1 MDCESGADN
10 STRKRKLCRLVVL
23 SFALLCILQATL
35 NISLRL
41 AFYSSDT
48 TTTPDCEAIIKNL
61 TKQQDMRMNELAR
74 YSLQGWLYFNHS
86 LYYVSSTKNTWN
98 DSREDCLQRGA
109 DLVIINSRE
118 EQNFIREFKKR
129 TWIGLTD
136 AEKEQTWKWVDG
148 TTLTISFWDTGEPN
162 SYEGIDEDCGEIF
175 FYTRENSWNDQPCD
189 SKNVWICEK
198 KM

>member
-1 MDCESGADN
+1 MNWVSVTLNIIVIINIAVCYFLEHN
-10 STRKRKLCRLVVL
+10 SEGSVLL
-23 SFALLCILQATL
+23 SFA
-35 NISLRL
+35 
-41 AFYSSDT
+41 
-48 TTTPDCEAIIKNL
+48 
-61 TKQQDMRMNELAR
+61 AR

-148 TTLTISFWDTGEPN
+148 TTLTIRFHT
-162 SYEGIDEDCGEIF
+162 F
-175 FYTRENSWNDQPCD
+175 FVT
-189 SKNVWICEK
+189 
-198 KM
+198 

>member
-1 MDCESGADN
+1 MFLHTE
-10 STRKRKLCRLVVL
+10 RKLCRLVAL

-35 NISLRL
+35 NISLVTL
-41 AFYSSDT
+41 NS
-48 TTTPDCEAIIKNL
+48 IIIINITVCYFL
-61 TKQQDMRMNELAR
+61 EHNFEGSVLLSFAACYIQ
-74 YSLQGWLYFNHS
+74 QGWIYFKHS
-86 LYYVSSTKNTWN
+86 LYYVSSTKNTWK

-118 EQNFIREFKKR
+118 EQVQYIGAKSNFIREFKSR

-148 TTLTISFWDTGEPN
+148 TTPTISFWNTDEPN
-162 SYEGIDEDCGEIF
+162 SYGGNDEDCGEI
-175 FYTRENSWNDQPCD
+175 YYYERENSWNDTPCGR
-189 SKNVWICEK
+189 KNVWICER

>member
-1 MDCESGADN
+1 MDCENGADT
-10 STRKRKLCRLVVL
+10 STSKRKLCRLVAL

-41 AFYSSDT
+41 PFYSSDT

-61 TKQQDMRMNELAR
+61 TKEEDIKMNELAR
-74 YSLQGWLYFNHS
+74 YIQQGWIYFKHS
-86 LYYVSSTKNTWN
+86 LYYVSSTENTWN

-148 TTLTISFWDTGEPN
+148 TTPTISFWDIGEPN
-162 SYEGIDEDCGEIF
+162 SLVVDEDCGEIY
-175 FYTRENSWNDQPCD
+175 FYERENSWNDTPCD
-189 SKNVWICEK
+189 TKKVWICER

>member
-1 MDCESGADN
+1 MLNTVQVSSAASTDKPGNRQSQYFGPLVSSLQAPAVSVLIDFPTLPPVSVTLN
-10 STRKRKLCRLVVL
+10 SIIIINIAVCYFLEHNFEGSVLL
-23 SFALLCILQATL
+23 SFAACYIQ
-35 NISLRL
+35 
-41 AFYSSDT
+41 
-48 TTTPDCEAIIKNL
+48 
-61 TKQQDMRMNELAR
+61 
-74 YSLQGWLYFNHS
+74 QGWIYFKHS

-136 AEKEQTWKWVDG
+136 TEKEQTWKWVDG
-148 TTLTISFWDTGEPN
+148 TTPTISL
-162 SYEGIDEDCGEIF
+162 IVDEDCGEIY
-175 FYTRENSWNDQPCD
+175 FYERENSWNDTPCD
-189 SKNVWICEK
+189 TKKVWICER

>member
-1 MDCESGADN
+1 
-10 STRKRKLCRLVVL
+10 
-23 SFALLCILQATL
+23 ALLCILQATL

-41 AFYSSDT
+41 AFCD
-48 TTTPDCEAIIKNL
+48 IIIINIAVCYFL
-61 TKQQDMRMNELAR
+61 EHNFEGSVLLSFVAR
-74 YSLQGWLYFNHS
+74 YIQQGWIYFNHS

-118 EQNFIREFKKR
+118 EQVQYIGFKKR

-148 TTLTISFWDTGEPN
+148 TTLTIRFIN
-162 SYEGIDEDCGEIF
+162 SLYNLNHKTIKTNG
-175 FYTRENSWNDQPCD
+175 
-189 SKNVWICEK
+189 KNVWICEK
-198 KM
+198 IVDL

>member
-1 MDCESGADN
+1 MDCENGADT

-61 TKQQDMRMNELAR
+61 TKQQDMKMNELAC
-74 YSLQGWLYFNHS
+74 YIQQGWIYFNHS

-118 EQNFIREFKKR
+118 EQNFIREFKTR

-148 TTLTISFWDTGEPN
+148 TTLTISFWDTDEPN
-162 SYEGIDEDCGEIF
+162 SLVRDEDCAEIY
-175 FYTRENSWNDQPCD
+175 FYRRENSWNDTPCGR
-189 SKNVWICEK
+189 KNVWICEK